1 MYYSPNHIISGT
13 VTVRCLLCQYL
24 CRPFHPMVAW
34 TSMPW
39 DKRAW
44 SSRGVFTLERTH
56 TNTSTHTQTQSHRS
70 SISRPSRCCDAGRV
84 KINVT
89 AEPYCALPPLSIS
102 FIHRRVIGSQFE
114 LPLCLL
120 WAHFALTECGRLMAT
135 SSRGRLA
142 SASMSALNSLHQF
155 PPVLRSPTHTHK
167 NGGKKGRNERMKRDK
182 SEKK

>member
-1 MYYSPNHIISGT
+1 MITKNHIKSASATYYTPWCCEPLCPEINEQGPQKESSPLSG
-13 VTVRCLLCQYL
+13 
-24 CRPFHPMVAW
+24 H
-34 TSMPW
+34 
-39 DKRAW
+39 
-44 SSRGVFTLERTH
+44 TH
-56 TNTSTHTQTQSHRS
+56 TNTHSSTHTSPYRH
-70 SISRPSRCCDAGRV
+70 SISRPLRSCNARRV

-135 SSRGRLA
+135 SSQGRLA

-155 PPVLRSPTHTHK
+155 PPVLRSPTRTHK
-167 NGGKKGRNERMKRDK
+167 REKKGKNKNEKG
-182 SEKK
+182 

>member
-1 MYYSPNHIISGT
+1 MFTHLIYGPTTSKVQCYIWCDYRELQQKAFATHFTPWWRETQHPQINEDLRKSLHPWADTHILT
-13 VTVRCLLCQYL
+13 
-24 CRPFHPMVAW
+24 PP
-34 TSMPW
+34 
-39 DKRAW
+39 
-44 SSRGVFTLERTH
+44 
-56 TNTSTHTQTQSHRS
+56 HRDT
-70 SISRPSRCCDAGRV
+70 ISRPLRSYDARRV

-135 SSRGRLA
+135 SSQGRLA

-155 PPVLRSPTHTHK
+155 PPVPHSPTHTHK
-167 NGGKKGRNERMKRDK
+167 REKNGKKQEGKGIK
-182 SEKK
+182 AK

>member
-1 MYYSPNHIISGT
+1 MAGLPRSIAKKT
-13 VTVRCLLCQYL
+13 LCH
-24 CRPFHPMVAW
+24 PFYPTVAW
-34 TSMPW
+34 TTTSL
-39 DKRAW
+39 DKRGPQKET
-44 SSRGVFTLERTH
+44 SPLSRHTH
-56 TNTSTHTQTQSHRS
+56 TLTPPHRH
-70 SISRPSRCCDAGRV
+70 SISRPLRSCDARRV

-135 SSRGRLA
+135 SSQGRLA

-155 PPVLRSPTHTHK
+155 PPVLRSPTRTHK
-167 NGGKKGRNERMKRDK
+167 REKKGGKQEWKGIKAK
-182 SEKK
+182 